1 MAKTKGATQPHNSP
15 AINEEIATMGA
26 FVADETVH
34 LLTQTPEG
42 EIEMKDFE
50 DEKDNSFGADSF
62 DEGGEDSF
70 TPDFSDTHDEV
81 ILEEGREV
89 LLRVISVDA
98 GVGPKGDYKRIGYEV
113 TDEPFAKGIYNIIS
127 MPGPNDDAKKRNKK
141 QLRLR
146 DFMVA
151 HELDLSRKF
160 NWSDLVGVE
169 VWAVLGV
176 ERSEVYGDK
185 NNISKYS
192 RIKKK

>member
-1 MAKTKGATQPHNSP
+1 MAKQKQLQKPGSTRP
-15 AINEEIATMGA
+15 AINEEISTLGA
-26 FVADETVH
+26 FTLDDPLNQPT
-34 LLTQTPEG
+34 EG
-42 EIEMKDFE
+42 AQKMKDFE
-50 DEKDNSFGADSF
+50 DEKDSFGAASF

-113 TDEPFAKGIYNIIS
+113 PDEPFAKAIYNIIS
-127 MPGPNDDAKKRNKK
+127 MPGPNDDARKRNKK

-146 DFMVA
+146 DFMTA

-169 VWAVLGV
+169 VWAVLGI
-176 ERSEVYGDK
+176 ERSEQYGDK
-185 NNISKYS
+185 NTVAKYS
-192 RIKKK
+192 RVKR

>member
-26 FVADETVH
+26 FTADDPLNQPT
-34 LLTQTPEG
+34 EG
-42 EIEMKDFE
+42 AQKMKDFE

-113 TDEPFAKGIYNIIS
+113 TDEPFAKAIYNIIS
-127 MPGPNDDAKKRNKK
+127 MPNQNDDARKRNKK
-141 QLRLR
+141 NIRLR
-146 DFMVA
+146 DFMIA
-151 HELDLSRKF
+151 HELDTTRRFS
-160 NWSDLVGVE
+160 WSDLVGVE

-176 ERSEVYGDK
+176 ERSEQYGDK
-185 NNISKYS
+185 NSIQKYS
-192 RIKKK
+192 RVKK